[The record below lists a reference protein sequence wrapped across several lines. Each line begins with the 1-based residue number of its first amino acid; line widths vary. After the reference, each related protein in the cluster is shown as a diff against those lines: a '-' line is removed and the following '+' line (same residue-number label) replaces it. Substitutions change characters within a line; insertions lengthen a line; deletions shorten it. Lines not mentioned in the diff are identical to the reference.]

1 MKKLTEL
8 EFFKKRAVRI
18 WIAVIAL
25 VLFAGGSVFL
35 VWVLSSEMVTANP
48 RFTLRR
54 VLVKS
59 HDRGFWKGRKDL
71 ICEIFRFREGATNLF
86 RLDPGELRNRLLA
99 REPSVE
105 SVRVIRELPDTL
117 YVDIV
122 ERTPEA
128 LVNGPESDLVV
139 DSKAILMQRNRCMD
153 ISSSSLPV
161 ILGLPN
167 ASAYPPGSAIRKFKP
182 AVDLIMLTRT
192 LYPDIRIGAV
202 NVSHKGQLI
211 CAVYYK
217 DGKDIYR
224 VTMPDRDLSRNLQVL
239 VSTLEKMLKEQN
251 PRRNINLLFK
261 NQVIITGILMPD
273 GKVLI

>member
-1 MKKLTEL
+1 MKKLSEL

-18 WIAVIAL
+18 WGAVIAI
-25 VLFAGGSVFL
+25 VLFLGGSAFL
-35 VWVLSSEMVTANP
+35 VWVLSSEMVTDNP
-48 RFTLRR
+48 RFTLQR

-71 ICEIFRFREGATNLF
+71 ICEIFRIREGATNLF
-86 RLDPGELRNRLLA
+86 RLDPGELRKRLLA
-99 REPSVE
+99 REPSVQ

-128 LVNGPESDLVV
+128 LVNGGKSDLVV
-139 DSKAILMQRNRCMD
+139 DSKAILMQRDRCMD

-161 ILGLPN
+161 IFGLPN

-239 VSTLEKMLKEQN
+239 ASTLEKMLKEQN

-261 NQVIITGILMPD
+261 KQVIITCRRLPD
-273 GKVLI
+273 GQFRI